1 MTTNSRPWQS
11 FTIFISSTF
20 TDMDAERDYLNNIIA
35 RDLEREFE
43 KRRVSLTFVDLRWG
57 VHTDKEKRQDER
69 ELSVLNVCMEEIKR
83 RNGSFIAFE
92 YKEVIADIGQASFL
106 IDGYANFGWEID
118 ENVMPDMTERYS
130 ANKGMHQHKKVVI
143 RMKRALRRSEI
154 LRKRRHPVRL
164 YLR

>member
-57 VHTDKEKRQDER
+57 GAHR
-69 ELSVLNVCMEEIKR
+69 
-83 RNGSFIAFE
+83 
-92 YKEVIADIGQASFL
+92 
-106 IDGYANFGWEID
+106 
-118 ENVMPDMTERYS
+118 
-130 ANKGMHQHKKVVI
+130 
-143 RMKRALRRSEI
+143 
-154 LRKRRHPVRL
+154 
-164 YLR
+164 